1 MDVNEKE
8 EKTIDFWV
16 KNKIFEKSVQKKAP
30 KGDFTFYDGPPF
42 ATGIPHYGHIVASLI
57 KDVVPRFWT
66 MNGFKVERKWGWDC
80 HGLPIENIVEK
91 ELKTKSKKDI
101 EKIGVAKFNEIC
113 QTKVLKYVEE
123 WKRVIQRLG
132 RWADMKNA
140 YKTMDL
146 TFMESVWW
154 VFKEIYDKGLIYK
167 SYRSMH
173 ICPRC
178 ETTLSQSEVT
188 EGYKDI
194 KDLSVVAKFY
204 LTDEKDTAI
213 LAWTTTPWTLIG
225 NVALAVGKNIKY
237 VLVKSSNEKYILAK
251 EKVKE
256 IFKDKNYKIVEEFN
270 GEKLV
275 GKKYKP
281 LFDYYSNDKNLKN
294 KENGWQ
300 VLIGDFVTTDEGT
313 GVVHIAPAFG
323 EDDMILGQKNNLP
336 FIQHL
341 GMNGVIEKKAKD
353 FAGLNVKPIENHI
366 STDLKIIKYL
376 GEHDLFFSKQT
387 YMHSYPH
394 CWRCDTPLLNYA
406 TSSWFVNVLKIKK
419 KMLETAKNI
428 NWSPAHIKKGRWGN
442 WLKGAR
448 DWSISRQRFWA
459 SVIPIW
465 ECECGERKVVGS
477 IKELQKLSGKKI
489 NNLHKHIVDK
499 ITFSCKCGKKMKRI
513 PDVLDCWFESG
524 AMPYAQLHYPFENK
538 TNFEKNFPAQFIAEG
553 TDQTRCW
560 FYYLHILSNSVS
572 NVEAFK
578 NVIVN
583 GIVLAEDGKKMSK
596 KLQNYPDPMILME
609 KYGADA
615 LRYYLLTSSVMLADN
630 LNFSEKGVQEG
641 YKKINVVLSN
651 TYKFYQESFQKK
663 LKDEKFLSKNIL
675 DRWILA
681 RLNELIKNIAEN
693 MEEYNLPLATRPI
706 SIFIEDLSTWYLRQN
721 RERLN
726 QKDKDAMKTLKI
738 VFETLCKLIAPFT
751 PFIAEEIYQYT
762 NNYNF
767 KNKNR
772 SVHLESWPIYN
783 KQLIDKQLITKM
795 SIAREIVSLGL
806 AERDKHQIGLKWP
819 LAKAI
824 IYSEEKL
831 NKEILE
837 IIARQLNVKKID
849 LKKKKKISVELDVQ
863 ITPELEAEG
872 YAREMSRKVQSFRKK
887 LRLEK
892 KDEIELYIIVDEKF
906 KNILEKQKDFIQE
919 RTNSK
924 KLEIVTTMK
933 ERFKNNIDFEIK
945 GKRGKIIII

>member
-237 VLVKSSNEKYILAK
+237 VLVKSSNGKYILAK

-256 IFKDKNYKIVEEFN
+256 IFKGKNYKIVEEFN

-538 TNFEKNFPAQFIAEG
+538 TKFEKNFPAQFIAEG

>member
-8 EKTIDFWV
+8 EKTIDFWK
-16 KNKIFEKSVQKKAP
+16 KNEIFEKSVQKKAP

-42 ATGIPHYGHIVASLI
+42 ATGIPHYGHIVASVI

-66 MNGFKVERKWGWDC
+66 MKGFKVERKWGWDC

-113 QTKVLKYVEE
+113 ETKVLKYVEE

-132 RWADMKNA
+132 RWADMENS
-140 YKTMDL
+140 YKTMDIK
-146 TFMESVWW
+146 FMESVWW
-154 VFKEIYDKGLIYK
+154 VFKKIYDNGLVYK

-188 EGYKDI
+188 EGYRDI
-194 KDLSVVAKFY
+194 KDLSVIAKFY

-237 VLVKSSNEKYILAK
+237 ALVESSNKKYILAK

-256 IFKDKNYKIVEEFN
+256 IFKDKDYKIVEEFN
-270 GEKLV
+270 GKKLV

-281 LFDYYSNDKNLKN
+281 LFDYYSNDKSLKN
-294 KENGWQ
+294 RENGWQ
-300 VLIGDFVTTDEGT
+300 VLIADFVTTNEGT
-313 GVVHIAPAFG
+313 GIVHIAPAFG
-323 EDDMILGQKNNLP
+323 EDDMILGEKNNLP
-336 FIQHL
+336 FVQHL

-353 FAGLNVKPIENHI
+353 FSGLNVKPVENHI
-366 STDLKIIKYL
+366 STDLEIIKYL
-376 GEHDLFFSKQT
+376 NEHDLFFSKQT
-387 YMHSYPH
+387 YVHSYPH

-419 KMLETAKNI
+419 RMLETAKTI
-428 NWSPAHIKKGRWGN
+428 NWSPRHIKKGRWGN

-489 NNLHKHIVDK
+489 KNLHKHVVDK
-499 ITFSCKCGKKMKRI
+499 ITLSCKCGKKMKRI

-538 TNFEKNFPAQFIAEG
+538 TKFEKNFPAQFIAEG
-553 TDQTRCW
+553 ADQTRCW
-560 FYYLHILSNSVS
+560 FYYLHVLSNSVS
-572 NVEAFK
+572 NVKAFK

-596 KLQNYPDPMILME
+596 KLQNYPDPMILM
-609 KYGADA
+609 KQYGADA

-630 LNFSEKGVQEG
+630 LNFSEKGVKES
-641 YKKINVVLSN
+641 YKKINVMLSN
-651 TYKFYQESFQKK
+651 TYQFYKEASQKK
-663 LKDEKFLSKNIL
+663 SERKKFSSKNIL

-681 RLNELIKNIAEN
+681 QLNELIKNVTKN
-693 MEEYNLPLATRPI
+693 MEEYNLPLATKPI

-726 QKDKDAMKTLKI
+726 QKDKDAIETLKI
-738 VFETLCKLIAPFT
+738 VFETLCKIIAPFI
-751 PFIAEEIYQYT
+751 PFIAEEIYQDT

-767 KNKNR
+767 ENKNK
-772 SVHLESWPIYN
+772 SVHLASWPVCN
-783 KQLIDKQLITKM
+783 EQLIDKQLIKKM
-795 SIAREIVSLGL
+795 AVVREIVSLGL
-806 AERDKHQIGLKWP
+806 AQRDKHQIGLKWP
-819 LAKAI
+819 LAKATI
-824 IYSEEKL
+824 AEKRFD
-831 NKEILE
+831 KELTE
-837 IIARQLNVKKID
+837 IIRSQLNVKEIAFKAGKD
-849 LKKKKKISVELDVQ
+849 ISIEFDTKM
-863 ITPELEAEG
+863 TPELEAEG
-872 YAREMSRKVQSFRKK
+872 YARELSRKVQAFRKK
-887 LRLEK
+887 LGLQK
-892 KDEIELYIIVDEKF
+892 KDKIELFIITDDKF
-906 KNILEKQKDFIQE
+906 KKILEKEKVFIKK

-924 KLEIVTTMK
+924 KLEIVTTHK
-933 ERFKNNIDFEIK
+933 ERFKNKIEFKIK
-945 GKRGKIIII
+945 DKRGHIIIRY